1 MQGDE
6 ARLLLGF
13 PPNSR
18 PTPSQVKAAYRK
30 KVWESH
36 PDLFPVHEKPKA
48 ESKFKLIF
56 EAYTCLQSG
65 YVDPGWEH
73 GIAQDERKKKVKCN
87 YCGKIV
93 SGGIFRLKQHLA
105 RLSGEVTH
113 CEKVPEEVCL
123 NMRKNLEGCRS
134 GRKRRQSEYEQAALN
149 FQSNEYND
157 AEEASAGYK
166 HKGKKVMGDK
176 NLVIKFTPLRSLG
189 YVDPGWEHCVAQDE
203 KKKRVKCNYC
213 EKIISGGI
221 NRFKQHLARIP
232 GEVAYCEKAPEEVYL
247 KIKENMKWHRTGRR
261 HRKPDTKEIS
271 AFYLHSDNEDEGGEE
286 DGYLQCI
293 SKDILAID
301 DKVSDSDIRNNNVR
315 GRSPGSSGNG
325 AEPLLKRSRL
335 DSVFLKSLKSQTSA
349 HYKQT
354 RAKIGFEKKTRR
366 EVISAICKFFYHA
379 GIPSNAA
386 NSPYFHKMLEVVGQY
401 GQGLQGPSS
410 RIISGRLLQEEIA
423 NIKEYLAEFKASWA
437 ITGCSVM
444 ADSWNDAQGRTL
456 INFLV
461 SCPRGV
467 CFLSSV
473 DATDMIEDAANLF
486 KLLDKAVDE
495 VGEEYVVQVITRN
508 TLSFRNAGKMLEE
521 KRRNLFWTPCAVYCI
536 DRMLEDFL
544 NIKWVGECID
554 KAKKVTRFIYNN
566 TWLLNFMKKEFTK
579 GQELLKPAVTKF
591 GTNFFTLQSMLD
603 QRVGLKKMFQSN
615 RWLSSRFSKL
625 DEGKEVEKIVLNVT
639 FWKKMQYVKKS
650 LEPVAEVLQKIGSD
664 EIRSMPFIYN
674 DICRTKLAIKAIH
687 GDDVRKFGPFW
698 SVIENNW
705 SSLFHHPLYVAAYF
719 LNPSFRYCPDFLMNP
734 EVIRGLNEC
743 IVRLESDNGKRI
755 SASMQIPDFVSAK
768 ADFGTDLAISTRSE
782 LDPASWWQ
790 QHGISCLELQRI
802 AIRILSQRCSS
813 IGCQHTWSVFDQ
825 VHSKRR
831 NCLSRKR
838 LNDHTYVHY
847 NLRLRERQ
855 LGRKPDDLVS
865 FDSAM
870 LESVLDDWLV
880 ESEKQ
885 AMQEDEEIIYN
896 EVEQFYGDD
905 MDEHV
910 SEEKRP
916 TEMVTL
922 ASLVEPLDVN
932 PAAGGVTTDDDGL
945 DFLDDDLTD

>member
-1 MQGDE
+1 MQQ
-6 ARLLLGF
+6 AR
-13 PPNSR
+13 
-18 PTPSQVKAAYRK
+18 
-30 KVWESH
+30 
-36 PDLFPVHEKPKA
+36 
-48 ESKFKLIF
+48 
-56 EAYTCLQSG
+56 G

-73 GIAQDERKKKVKCN
+73 GTAQDERKKKVKCN
-87 YCGKIV
+87 YCGKVV

-123 NMRKNLEGCRS
+123 NMRKNLEGCHS
-134 GRKRRQSEYEQAALN
+134 GRKRRRSDYEQAALSI
-149 FQSNEYND
+149 QSNEYSD
-157 AEEASAGYK
+157 GEDASASYK
-166 HKGKKVMGDK
+166 HKGKRVMGDK

-189 YVDPGWEHCVAQDE
+189 YIDPGWEHCVAQDE
-203 KKKRVKCNYC
+203 KKRRVKCNYC

-247 KIKENMKWHRTGRR
+247 KIKENMKWHRTGRK
-261 HRKPDTKEIS
+261 HQKPDTKEIS
-271 AFYLHSDNEDEGGEE
+271 TFYLHSDNEDEGGEE
-286 DGYLQCI
+286 EGYLQSM
-293 SKDILAID
+293 SKDMLFID
-301 DKVSDSDIRNNNVR
+301 DKVSDNDVRNNVR

-325 AEPLLKRSRL
+325 AEPLLKKSRL

-349 HYKQT
+349 HYKPS
-354 RAKIGFEKKTRR
+354 RARIGFENKAHR

-386 NSPYFHKMLEVVGQY
+386 NSPYFNKMLELVGQY

-410 RIISGRLLQEEIA
+410 RLISGRLLQEEIA
-423 NIKEYLAEFKASWA
+423 NIKDYLVELKTSWA

-467 CFLSSV
+467 YFLSSV
-473 DATDMIEDAANLF
+473 DASDMIEDAVHLF

-495 VGEEYVVQVITRN
+495 VGEEFVVQVITRN
-508 TLSFRNAGKMLEE
+508 TSSFRNAGKMLEE

-536 DRMLEDFL
+536 DRMLEDFSL
-544 NIKWVGECID
+544 
-554 KAKKVTRFIYNN
+554 
-566 TWLLNFMKKEFTK
+566 
-579 GQELLKPAVTKF
+579 
-591 GTNFFTLQSMLD
+591 LD
-603 QRVGLKKMFQSN
+603 QRVGLKRMFQSN
-615 RWLSSRFSKL
+615 KWLSSRFAKL
-625 DEGKEVEKIVLNVT
+625 DEGKEIERIVLNVS
-639 FWKKMQYVKKS
+639 FWKKLQYVKKS

-664 EIRSMPFIYN
+664 KIRSMPFIYS
-674 DICRTKLAIKAIH
+674 DICRTKLAIKSIH
-687 GDDVRKFGPFW
+687 GGDVRKYGPFW
-698 SVIENNW
+698 SVIDSNW

-719 LNPSFRYCPDFLMNP
+719 LNPSYQYRPDFLMNP
-734 EVIRGLNEC
+734 EVMRGLNEC
-743 IVRLESDNGKRI
+743 IVRLEADDGKKI
-755 SASMQIPDFVSAK
+755 SASMQIPDFESAK
-768 ADFGTDLAISTRSE
+768 ADFGTDLAISTRNE

-802 AIRILSQRCSS
+802 AIRILSQTCSS
-813 IGCQHTWSVFDQ
+813 IGCEHNWSAFDQ
-825 VHSKRR
+825 VHIKRC

-838 LNDHTYVHY
+838 LNDQTFVHY

-855 LGRKPDDLVS
+855 LGTKPDELVS

-880 ESEKQ
+880 ETEKL
-885 AMQEDEEIIYN
+885 AIPEDEEIIYN
-896 EVEQFYGDD
+896 EMEQFCGDD
-905 MDEHV
+905 IDEHE

-916 TEMVTL
+916 TEMVTI
-922 ASLVEPLDVN
+922 SGFIEPLDFI
-932 PAAGGVTTDDDGL
+932 PCAGGVTTDDDGL

>member
-1 MQGDE
+1 M
-6 ARLLLGF
+6 APLR
-13 PPNSR
+13 S
-18 PTPSQVKAAYRK
+18 T
-30 KVWESH
+30 
-36 PDLFPVHEKPKA
+36 
-48 ESKFKLIF
+48 
-56 EAYTCLQSG
+56 G

-123 NMRKNLEGCRS
+123 NMRKNLDGCRS
-134 GRKRRQSEYEQAALN
+134 GRRKRRQSEYEPAAPK

-157 AEEASAGYK
+157 GEEASAGHK
-166 HKGKKVMGDK
+166 HKGKKVLGDK
-176 NLVIKFTPLRSLG
+176 NLVFKFTPLRSLG
-189 YVDPGWEHCVAQDE
+189 YIDPGWEHCVAQDE

-232 GEVAYCEKAPEEVYL
+232 GEVAYCEKAPEEVFL
-247 KIKENMKWHRTGRR
+247 KMKENMKWHRTGRR

-271 AFYLHSDNEDEGGEE
+271 SFYLHSDNEDEGGEE

-293 SKDILAID
+293 SKDILID
-301 DKVSDSDIRNNNVR
+301 DKASDSDTTSHVR

-335 DSVFLKSLKSQTSA
+335 DSVFLKSLKSHTSA
-349 HYKQT
+349 HYKQSK
-354 RAKIGFEKKTRR
+354 AKIGSEKKTCR
-366 EVISAICKFFYHA
+366 EVISSICKFFYHA

-386 NSPYFHKMLEVVGQY
+386 NSPYFHKMLELVGQY
-401 GQGLQGPSS
+401 GQGLQGPST
-410 RIISGRLLQEEIA
+410 RLISGRFLQEEIA

-467 CFLSSV
+467 YFLSSV

-495 VGEEYVVQVITRN
+495 VGEEYVVQ
-508 TLSFRNAGKMLEE
+508 
-521 KRRNLFWTPCAVYCI
+521 
-536 DRMLEDFL
+536 
-544 NIKWVGECID
+544 
-554 KAKKVTRFIYNN
+554 
-566 TWLLNFMKKEFTK
+566 
-579 GQELLKPAVTKF
+579 
-591 GTNFFTLQSMLD
+591 
-603 QRVGLKKMFQSN
+603 
-615 RWLSSRFSKL
+615 
-625 DEGKEVEKIVLNVT
+625 
-639 FWKKMQYVKKS
+639 
-650 LEPVAEVLQKIGSD
+650 
-664 EIRSMPFIYN
+664 
-674 DICRTKLAIKAIH
+674 
-687 GDDVRKFGPFW
+687 
-698 SVIENNW
+698 
-705 SSLFHHPLYVAAYF
+705 
-719 LNPSFRYCPDFLMNP
+719 NP

-743 IVRLESDNGKRI
+743 IVRLEADNGKRI

-768 ADFGTDLAISTRSE
+768 ADFGTDLAISTRNE

-802 AIRILSQRCSS
+802 AIRILSQTCSS
-813 IGCQHTWSVFDQ
+813 IGCEHTWSAFDQ
-825 VHSKRR
+825 LHSKRR
-831 NCLSRKR
+831 NCLSRKI
-838 LNDHTYVHY
+838 LNDHAYVHY
-847 NLRLRERQ
+847 NLRLREHQ

-870 LESVLDDWLV
+870 VESLLDDWLM

-885 AMQEDEEIIYN
+885 AMQEDEEIVYN
-896 EVEQFYGDD
+896 EVEQIYGDD
-905 MDEHV
+905 MDELE
-910 SEEKRP
+910 SDEKRP

-922 ASLVEPLDVN
+922 AGLMEPLDVN
-932 PAAGGVTTDDDGL
+932 PAAGGVTTDDDGF

>member
-6 ARLLLGF
+6 ARLLLSF
-13 PPNSR
+13 PSNR
-18 PTPSQVKAAYRK
+18 CPTQIEVAYRK
-30 KVWESH
+30 KVWELH
-36 PDLFPVHEKPKA
+36 LDLFPVQQKPLA
-48 ESKFKLIF
+48 ESKFNFCSCATERMVEEMAPLRSI
-56 EAYTCLQSG
+56 G

-73 GIAQDERKKKVKCN
+73 GTAQDERKKKVKCN
-87 YCGKIV
+87 YCGKVV

-134 GRKRRQSEYEQAALN
+134 GRKRRQLDYEQAALSI
-149 FQSNEYND
+149 QSNEYSD
-157 AEEASAGYK
+157 GEDASASYK

-203 KKKRVKCNYC
+203 KKRRVKCNYC

-271 AFYLHSDNEDEGGEE
+271 TFYMHSDNEDEGGEE
-286 DGYLQCI
+286 ERYLQCV

-301 DKVSDSDIRNNNVR
+301 DKVSDNDIRNNVR

-325 AEPLLKRSRL
+325 AEPLLKKSRL

-349 HYKQT
+349 HYKQP
-354 RAKIGFEKKTRR
+354 RARTGFEKKTHR

-386 NSPYFHKMLEVVGQY
+386 NSPYFHKMLELVSQY

-410 RIISGRLLQEEIA
+410 RLISGRLLQEEIA
-423 NIKEYLAEFKASWA
+423 NIKEYLVELKTSWA

-444 ADSWNDAQGRTL
+444 ADSWNDAQGRML

-467 CFLSSV
+467 YFLSSV
-473 DATDMIEDAANLF
+473 DATDIIEDAVHLF

-495 VGEEYVVQVITRN
+495 VGEEYVVQ
-508 TLSFRNAGKMLEE
+508 
-521 KRRNLFWTPCAVYCI
+521 
-536 DRMLEDFL
+536 
-544 NIKWVGECID
+544 
-554 KAKKVTRFIYNN
+554 
-566 TWLLNFMKKEFTK
+566 
-579 GQELLKPAVTKF
+579 
-591 GTNFFTLQSMLD
+591 
-603 QRVGLKKMFQSN
+603 
-615 RWLSSRFSKL
+615 
-625 DEGKEVEKIVLNVT
+625 
-639 FWKKMQYVKKS
+639 YVKKS
-650 LEPVAEVLQKIGSD
+650 FEPVAEVLQRIGSD
-664 EIRSMPFIYN
+664 KIRSMPFIYN

-687 GDDVRKFGPFW
+687 GDDVRKYGPFW
-698 SVIENNW
+698 SVIESNW

-719 LNPSFRYCPDFLMNP
+719 LNPSYRYRPDFLMNP

-743 IVRLESDNGKRI
+743 IVRLEADNGKKI
-755 SASMQIPDFVSAK
+755 AASMQIPDFVSAK

-782 LDPASWWQ
+782 LDPGDS
-790 QHGISCLELQRI
+790 
-802 AIRILSQRCSS
+802 IRTLC
-813 IGCQHTWSVFDQ
+813 T
-825 VHSKRR
+825 
-831 NCLSRKR
+831 
-838 LNDHTYVHY
+838 
-847 NLRLRERQ
+847 NL
-855 LGRKPDDLVS
+855 
-865 FDSAM
+865 AM

-880 ESEKQ
+880 ETEKL
-885 AMQEDEEIIYN
+885 AMHEDEEIIYT
-896 EVEQFYGDD
+896 EVEQFCGDD
-905 MDEHV
+905 MDEHE

-916 TEMVTL
+916 AEMVTI
-922 ASLVEPLDVN
+922 AGFIEPLDVI
-932 PAAGGVTTDDDGL
+932 PSAGGVTTDDDGTEGEGSSQIPYGL
-945 DFLDDDLTD
+945 NCSRNHLNWVIKSYQDL

>member
-1 MQGDE
+1 M
-6 ARLLLGF
+6 APLR
-13 PPNSR
+13 S
-18 PTPSQVKAAYRK
+18 A
-30 KVWESH
+30 
-36 PDLFPVHEKPKA
+36 
-48 ESKFKLIF
+48 
-56 EAYTCLQSG
+56 G

-134 GRKRRQSEYEQAALN
+134 GRKRKQSEYERSAFN
-149 FQSNEYND
+149 FQSNDYND
-157 AEEASAGYK
+157 GEEASSGYK
-166 HKGKKVMGDK
+166 HKGKKVMGDQ

-221 NRFKQHLARIP
+221 NRFKQHLARIS
-232 GEVAYCEKAPEEVYL
+232 GEVAFCEKAPEEVYL

-271 AFYLHSDNEDEGGEE
+271 TFYLHSDNEDEGGDE
-286 DGYLQCI
+286 DGYLQCT
-293 SKDILAID
+293 SKDILDID
-301 DKVSDSDIRNNNVR
+301 DKVSDSDIRNNVR

-325 AEPLLKRSRL
+325 AQPLLKRSRL
-335 DSVFLKSLKSQTSA
+335 DSVFLKSLKGQTSA

-386 NSPYFHKMLEVVGQY
+386 NSPYFHKMLELVGQY

-410 RIISGRLLQEEIA
+410 QLISGRFLQEEIA
-423 NIKEYLAEFKASWA
+423 NIKEYLAGFKASWA
-437 ITGCSVM
+437 FTGCSVM
-444 ADSWNDAQGRTL
+444 ADSWNDAQGRSM

-467 CFLSSV
+467 YFLSSV
-473 DATDMIEDAANLF
+473 DATDIIEDAANLF

-495 VGEEYVVQVITRN
+495 VGEEHVVQVITRN

-521 KRRNLFWTPCAVYCI
+521 KRRNLFWTPCAVYSI
-536 DRMLEDFL
+536 DRMLEDFV
-544 NIKWVGECID
+544 NIKWVGECMD

-566 TWLLNFMKKEFTK
+566 TWLLNFMKKEFTE
-579 GQELLKPAVTKF
+579 GEDLLKPAVAKF
-591 GTNFFTLQSMLD
+591 STNFFTLQSLLD
-603 QRVGLKKMFQSN
+603 QRVGLKRMFQSN

-625 DEGKEVEKIVLNVT
+625 EEGKEVEKIVLNVT

-650 LEPVAEVLQKIGSD
+650 LEPVAKVLQKISSE

-674 DICRTKLAIKAIH
+674 DMFRTKLAIKAIH
-687 GDDVRKFGPFW
+687 GDDVRKYGPFW
-698 SVIENNW
+698 SVIDSNW
-705 SSLFHHPLYVAAYF
+705 STLFHHPLYVAAYF
-719 LNPSFRYCPDFLMNP
+719 LNPSYRYLPDFSMNP

-743 IVRLESDNGKRI
+743 IVRLEADNGKRI

-802 AIRILSQRCSS
+802 AIRILSQTCSS
-813 IGCQHTWSVFDQ
+813 IGCEHTWSAFDQ

-838 LNDHTYVHY
+838 LNDQAYVHY
-847 NLRLRERQ
+847 NLRLREHQ
-855 LGRKPDDLVS
+855 LGRKPDELVS

-870 LESVLDDWLV
+870 LETVLDDWLV

-905 MDEHV
+905 MDDHE
-910 SEEKRP
+910 SEEKRH
-916 TEMVTL
+916 TEIVTL
-922 ASLVEPLDVN
+922 AGLIGPLDGI